1 MLAFRTVKCVT
12 LSEDYYYF
20 VVTVWPW
27 VDLTVFAL
35 LPLVIHIVC
44 NVFIVKNV
52 VSSFRQARRSRGTG
66 IAADTRYRSAVDT
79 AKSSSSGLILS
90 SVDTTKS
97 ARSGQ
102 MHTNV
107 DTTKSASSGQ
117 THTSVDTTK
126 RSASNGQILNSVDT
140 ANSAPSG
147 QTHTSVDTTK
157 SAPCGLFHTSADSFV
172 GGSSSIGVNCTVCN
186 RECTCEDRSLARL
199 KDCSCKSECS
209 SQDGKLASM
218 TSSFG
223 DAESSS
229 KGRNVLSLNGGFCG
243 AECSSTDR
251 NVANLNDGLCH
262 AECSSKERIFSQ
274 NSSAT
279 TLNHAALTRGCTS
292 LDGDAEDNATDVGTQ
307 GPVAKDSETCPLGR
321 VQINGLNAP
330 KDATPFSERTKQHE
344 GQDEIGSTSE
354 GSEAKFIKDD
364 SRGKTTSAGKDPGRV
379 STLEP
384 SSAPLRNSNGSDSQ
398 AMELTVS
405 QTDPPTANSV
415 HTKCKPKEKSGC
427 VKASV
432 ESAVGRQRSSTAA
445 SPNPTCARDDSR
457 VSSMTVMLVTVSSVF
472 CVTTVPISL
481 YTIINWILVEK
492 GYDYP
497 HREVSI
503 TLILIALYTIIN
515 RILVEREY
523 DYPHRE
529 VRITRILITLY
540 TIISWVLVE
549 RGYDYPHREL
559 RITPILITL
568 YTIINWILVEKEYDY
583 PHREVRITPILITLY
598 TIINWILVEKG
609 YDYPHREV
617 SITLILITLY
627 TVFNWILVEKG
638 YDYHHREVSITLILI
653 TLYTIFNWIL
663 VEREYDY
670 PHREV
675 RVTLILITLYTIINW
690 ILVEKGYDYP
700 YREVRI
706 TLILIIQTQ
715 KGSNKRLLIL
725 RRTHSMQVFGEIPFI
740 KPQNHT

>member
-20 VVTVWPW
+20 VATVWPW

-44 NVFIVKNV
+44 NVFIVKSV

-66 IAADTRYRSAVDT
+66 IAADTRYRAAVDT
-79 AKSSSSGLILS
+79 AKSSSSGQTVNC
-90 SVDTTKS
+90 VDTSKS

-102 MHTNV
+102 
-107 DTTKSASSGQ
+107 
-117 THTSVDTTK
+117 THPSVDTTK
-126 RSASNGQILNSVDT
+126 RSASN
-140 ANSAPSG
+140 G

-157 SAPCGLFHTSADSFV
+157 SAPCGLSHTSADCFV

-199 KDCSCKSECS
+199 KEYSCKSECS
-209 SQDGKLASM
+209 SQDEKLASM

-223 DAESSS
+223 DAE
-229 KGRNVLSLNGGFCG
+229 
-243 AECSSTDR
+243 CSSTDR
-251 NVANLNDGLCH
+251 NVASLNGGLCDAESSSTDRNVASLCH
-262 AECSSKERIFSQ
+262 AECSRKDRIFSQ
-274 NSSAT
+274 NSSAR

-292 LDGDAEDNATDVGTQ
+292 LDGDAEDNATDVRTQ
-307 GPVAKDSETCPLGR
+307 GPVAKDSETCPLDR
-321 VQINGLNAP
+321 VQMNGLNAP

-344 GQDEIGSTSE
+344 GQDEIGSNSE
-354 GSEAKFIKDD
+354 GSEAKFMKND

-384 SSAPLRNSNGSDSQ
+384 CSVPLSNSNGSDSQ

-432 ESAVGRQRSSTAA
+432 ESAVDRQRSSTAA

-472 CVTTVPISL
+472 CVTTLPISL
-481 YTIINWILVEK
+481 YTIINWILVER

-503 TLILIALYTIIN
+503 TLILHSL
-515 RILVEREY
+515 
-523 DYPHRE
+523 D
-529 VRITRILITLY
+529 
-540 TIISWVLVE
+540 
-549 RGYDYPHREL
+549 
-559 RITPILITL
+559 
-568 YTIINWILVEKEYDY
+568 TIINWIL
-583 PHREVRITPILITLY
+583 L
-598 TIINWILVEKG
+598 
-609 YDYPHREV
+609 
-617 SITLILITLY
+617 
-627 TVFNWILVEKG
+627 
-638 YDYHHREVSITLILI
+638 
-653 TLYTIFNWIL
+653 
-663 VEREYDY
+663 
-670 PHREV
+670 
-675 RVTLILITLYTIINW
+675 
-690 ILVEKGYDYP
+690 EKGYDYP

-715 KGSNKRLLIL
+715 KGSNKRLFLL
-725 RRTHSMQVFGEIPFI
+725 RRTHSMQIFGEIPFI

>member
-20 VVTVWPW
+20 VATVWPW

-44 NVFIVKNV
+44 NVFIVKSV

-66 IAADTRYRSAVDT
+66 IAADTRYRTPVDT
-79 AKSSSSGLILS
+79 AKSSSSGQILN

-97 ARSGQ
+97 AR
-102 MHTNV
+102 
-107 DTTKSASSGQ
+107 SGQ

-126 RSASNGQILNSVDT
+126 RSASNGQ
-140 ANSAPSG
+140 
-147 QTHTSVDTTK
+147 THTSVDTTK
-157 SAPCGLFHTSADSFV
+157 SAPCGLTHTSADSFV

-199 KDCSCKSECS
+199 KECSCKSECS
-209 SQDGKLASM
+209 SQDGKMASL
-218 TSSFG
+218 TSSFS
-223 DAESSS
+223 DAECSS
-229 KGRNVLSLNGGFCG
+229 KGRNVASLNGGLCD
-243 AECSSTDR
+243 AESSSTDR
-251 NVANLNDGLCH
+251 NVASLNGGLCDAESSSTDRNVASLNGGLCDAESSSTDRNIASLCH
-262 AECSSKERIFSQ
+262 AECSRKDRIFSQ
-274 NSSAT
+274 NSSAR

-292 LDGDAEDNATDVGTQ
+292 LDGDAEDNATDVRTQ
-307 GPVAKDSETCPLGR
+307 GSFAKDSETCPMGR

-330 KDATPFSERTKQHE
+330 KDSTSFSERTKQHE

-354 GSEAKFIKDD
+354 GSEAKLMKND
-364 SRGKTTSAGKDPGRV
+364 SRGKTTSAGKDPRRV

-384 SSAPLRNSNGSDSQ
+384 GSAPLSNSNGSDSQ

-432 ESAVGRQRSSTAA
+432 ESAVDLQRSSTAA

-481 YTIINWILVEK
+481 YTIINWILVER

-503 TLILIALYTIIN
+503 T
-515 RILVEREY
+515 
-523 DYPHRE
+523 
-529 VRITRILITLY
+529 
-540 TIISWVLVE
+540 
-549 RGYDYPHREL
+549 
-559 RITPILITL
+559 PILLTL

-583 PHREVRITPILITLY
+583 PHTERYASHLSSLLSTLSSTGSWWRGGMTILTERYASHLSSLLSTLSSTGSWWRKSM
-598 TIINWILVEKG
+598 TILTQRG
-609 YDYPHREV
+609 THHTYPPYSLH
-617 SITLILITLY
+617 
-627 TVFNWILVEKG
+627 
-638 YDYHHREVSITLILI
+638 YHQL
-653 TLYTIFNWIL
+653 
-663 VEREYDY
+663 D
-670 PHREV
+670 P
-675 RVTLILITLYTIINW
+675 
-690 ILVEKGYDYP
+690 G
-700 YREVRI
+700 
-706 TLILIIQTQ
+706 
-715 KGSNKRLLIL
+715 
-725 RRTHSMQVFGEIPFI
+725 GEGV
-740 KPQNHT
+740 